1 MLVNVEGTRRLM
13 RYLIDRGCRKFVMA
27 SSIAAV
33 GFQSRRFRPLQ
44 LPIPDTHPCLDR
56 DGYGLSKYLM
66 EEVTAYYQR
75 QVEEIDVI
83 NLRLSSVCL
92 DKRMPQRM
100 KAGPLGEWALGGL
113 TVMARSDAVR
123 AFSAAAEALPRTGV
137 RTMNAAGPKAWAAAP
152 VAECLRGGWGRFGNH
167 QHGRGRRPTSRR
179 PGHPG
184 LRRRRL
190 PGGCWRGHRRV
201 PALRV
206 PEPHAGRRGPGGR
219 TAPRGRKRGD
229 GLRDHHP
236 GTRPLHPLLRRGWSP
251 GRWNGGPAARR
262 VVRKT
267 ATARPKGRADRRSDA
282 RDQATISKSRCNTTV
297 MTRPYTMVS
306 WCLSSTFLLMALS

>member
-1 MLVNVEGTRRLM
+1 MSAILITGASGFIGQGLAPHLAGRHEVVCMSRGDPGLELPWVRGDFGSPEDLRQLDGHSIDVVVHLAAVTGGCLERDGMLVNVEGTRRLM

-44 LPIPDTHPCLDR
+44 LPISDTHPCLDR

-113 TVMARSDAVR
+113 TVMTRSDAVR

-137 RTMNAAGPKAWAAAP
+137 RTMNAAGPKAWAADP
-152 VAECLRGGWGRFGNH
+152 VAEILRGWWGEEVDLSYFER
-167 QHGRGRRPTSRR
+167 
-179 PGHPG
+179 
-184 LRRRRL
+184 
-190 PGGCWRGHRRV
+190 
-201 PALRV
+201 
-206 PEPHAGRRGPGGR
+206 E
-219 TAPRGRKRGD
+219 
-229 GLRDHHP
+229 
-236 GTRPLHPLLRRGWSP
+236 
-251 GRWNGGPAARR
+251 
-262 VVRKT
+262 
-267 ATARPKGRADRRSDA
+267 DRRHESVFDVGLIERELGFVA
-282 RDQATISKSRCNTTV
+282 AIL
-297 MTRPYTMVS
+297 P
-306 WCLSSTFLLMALS
+306 

>member
-1 MLVNVEGTRRLM
+1 MSAILITGASGFIGQGLAPHLAGRHEVVCMSRGDPGLELPWVRGDFGSPEDLRQLDGHSIDVVVHLAAVTGGCLERDGMLVNVEGTRRLM

-92 DKRMPQRM
+92 DKRMPQHM

-137 RTMNAAGPKAWAAAP
+137 RTMNAAGPKAWAADP
-152 VAECLRGGWGRFGNH
+152 VAEILRGWWGEEVDLSYFER
-167 QHGRGRRPTSRR
+167 
-179 PGHPG
+179 
-184 LRRRRL
+184 
-190 PGGCWRGHRRV
+190 
-201 PALRV
+201 
-206 PEPHAGRRGPGGR
+206 E
-219 TAPRGRKRGD
+219 
-229 GLRDHHP
+229 
-236 GTRPLHPLLRRGWSP
+236 
-251 GRWNGGPAARR
+251 
-262 VVRKT
+262 
-267 ATARPKGRADRRSDA
+267 DRRHESVFDVGLIERELGFVA
-282 RDQATISKSRCNTTV
+282 AIL
-297 MTRPYTMVS
+297 P
-306 WCLSSTFLLMALS
+306 